1 MDIIYQ
7 LIKNKKNIDLF
18 IFLHFGVQGSVLS
31 IFFQLHKAFLS
42 QAFC

>member
-7 LIKNKKNIDLF
+7 LFKNKKKIDLF
-18 IFLHFGVQGSVLS
+18 IFLHFDVRGSILS